1 MNGRMPYTDTVI
13 FTGRFGSGKSETAIN
28 YALDLA
34 RRTSGEEQRGGNQSR
49 QAAGAILIDLDIV
62 TPYFRSRETAD
73 RLQDLGVR
81 VVAPALIGQH
91 LDTPAITP
99 EILGAIE
106 QQDLPVVLDVG
117 GDKQGARALGQY
129 SAAIGRKGYAMHF
142 VVNPY
147 RPFTDTLDGLRGSIG
162 EIEASARLQVSS
174 LVSNPNLIGAT
185 TLEEILEGHAK
196 IERFA
201 ESLGL
206 PIAFVCVERHWL
218 DALPTGTPD
227 EPTSTAF
234 DQPVLVLDRHFV
246 MSWE

>member
-1 MNGRMPYTDTVI
+1 MNGRVPYADTVI
-13 FTGRFGSGKSETAIN
+13 VTGRFGSGKSETAIN
-28 YALDLA
+28 YALLLA
-34 RRTSGEEQRGGNQSR
+34 QRMSGERQRGGNQSHK
-49 QAAGAILIDLDIV
+49 ATGAILIDLDIV

-106 QQDLPVVLDVG
+106 QPYLPVVLDVG

-129 SAAIGRKGYAMHF
+129 SAVISRKGYAMHF

-147 RPFTDTLDGLRGSIG
+147 RPFTDTLEGLRGSIA

-185 TLEEILEGHAK
+185 TLEQIVEGHAK

-218 DALPTGTPD
+218 DTLPTGTPD
-227 EPTSTAF
+227 DPTSTAF